1 MSNYT
6 MSPVVNGEKKQMIV
20 KVGDTSP
27 IGGIIGYDTTQTIP
41 DGWEYYAENQ
51 IKKIAPVTP
60 ANGNIKNSYGTSQ
73 TDTYSQEYINDNIY
87 TADEIFSNNTGVTL
101 DLNDNRTFNLTKN
114 SLDYKYIEIVY
125 SIGNIMASTGKIP
138 CINQGR
144 ILFNVLF
151 LATTD
156 TIQQRTL
163 VVRNNGTSLYLERAS
178 YINAQV
184 GGGFSVNTNSGSC
197 SIHRVILYN

>member
-60 ANGNIKNSYGTSQ
+60 ANGNIENSYGTSQ
-73 TDTYSQEYINDNIY
+73 TDTYSQEYINNLNTY
-87 TADEIFSNNTGVTL
+87 STDEIRIGTWIDGKPLYRKVFSMQMPQVSTDGTFVTSQELITSLNADTIFFEKAFFIGNPYGEISINSLPTSNPNNLSQGAFIDIYGQNL
-101 DLNDNRTFNLTKN
+101 EIKSNRTVWNSFTAYIILNYTK
-114 SLDYKYIEIVY
+114 
-125 SIGNIMASTGKIP
+125 
-138 CINQGR
+138 
-144 ILFNVLF
+144 
-151 LATTD
+151 TTD
-156 TIQQRTL
+156 
-163 VVRNNGTSLYLERAS
+163 
-178 YINAQV
+178 
-184 GGGFSVNTNSGSC
+184 
-197 SIHRVILYN
+197 

>member
-60 ANGNIKNSYGTSQ
+60 ANGNIENSYGTSQ
-73 TDTYSQEYINDNIY
+73 TDTYSQEYINNVNTY
-87 TADEIFSNNTGVTL
+87 STDEIRIGTWIDGKPLYRKVFSMQMPQVSTDGTFVTSQELITSLNADTIFFEKAFFIGNPYGEISINSLPTSNPNNLSQGAFIDIYGQNL
-101 DLNDNRTFNLTKN
+101 EIKSNRTVWNSFTAYIILNYTK
-114 SLDYKYIEIVY
+114 
-125 SIGNIMASTGKIP
+125 
-138 CINQGR
+138 
-144 ILFNVLF
+144 
-151 LATTD
+151 TTD
-156 TIQQRTL
+156 
-163 VVRNNGTSLYLERAS
+163 
-178 YINAQV
+178 
-184 GGGFSVNTNSGSC
+184 
-197 SIHRVILYN
+197 